1 MGLINY
7 KDIDFKIDKT
17 NKIINFNN
25 NEIRIINYLNVTDKY
40 DLIMITLQ
48 KSFEDGIYNDFK
60 LKQYF
65 DLYTI
70 YMYTNIV
77 FTEEDRANELDILDT
92 FYRSGLLALIKEN
105 IEELDALW
113 GQLMWVKN
121 TLTNYRNSLS
131 VFLFEVLDELKE
143 KATNG
148 LELLNSL
155 KPEDRVNLANL
166 LGQTLNG
173 KVDSE

>member
-113 GQLMWVKN
+113 GQLIMVKN

-131 VFLFEVLDELKE
+131 GFLFEVLDELKE